1 MLINWFTVFAQAVNF
16 LILVWLLKRFLYK
29 PILHAI
35 DEREKGI
42 ATQLAQAEAKVAEAQ
57 KERDDFQH
65 KNEIFDR
72 QRAALLTKATDEAK
86 AERQRLLDEARKD
99 ADALRAKRLDALK
112 TEQLSLRQDLIRLT
126 QKQVFSITRKTL
138 TDLAGTS
145 LEERMGDV
153 FVQRVRALAGGAKER
168 LATAFKTSNHM
179 VTVHSAFDLPP
190 AQRTAIES
198 AVKETFAPEARVQ
211 FETAPELVSGIEL
224 STNGE
229 KVAWSIADYLAT
241 LEKRAG
247 ELAAPGCQART
258 QGGRR
263 SPRPRPSPSR
273 RPKPR
278 TGRSVNPRAGLQ
290 RWSRPQRRTVE
301 YLARQP
307 AGYLRPRVRRDQPNA
322 GGLHAAIDAA

>member
-1 MLINWFTVFAQAVNF
+1 M
-16 LILVWLLKRFLYK
+16 KRFLYK

-65 KNEIFDR
+65 KNEVFDQ

-99 ADALRAKRLDALK
+99 ADALRAKRQDALR
-112 TEQLSLRQDLIRLT
+112 TEQRNLGQDIIRMT
-126 QKQVFSITRKTL
+126 QKQVFAITRKTL

-153 FVQRVRALAGGAKER
+153 FVRRVRALTGEAKEQ
-168 LATAFKTSNHM
+168 LATAFKTSNHT
-179 VTVHSAFDLPP
+179 VSVHSAFDLPP

-224 STNGE
+224 STNGQ

-241 LEKRAG
+241 LEKSAG
-247 ELAAPGCQART
+247 ELLHKEAKPEPKAEAQARA
-258 QGGRR
+258 Q
-263 SPRPRPSPSR
+263 
-273 RPKPR
+273 
-278 TGRSVNPRAGLQ
+278 GRSQERA
-290 RWSRPQRRTVE
+290 E
-301 YLARQP
+301 A
-307 AGYLRPRVRRDQPNA
+307 
-322 GGLHAAIDAA
+322 